1 MVSLSHSNNHVTV
14 VDIPEEG
21 GDVFSSFDQET
32 APAPEEGR
40 KGAFEVFDASV
51 VWGGS
56 GDPPPRG
63 SVKAPDSFDG
73 FSGNA
78 DDPQGDIIAELD
90 GLNVAPPPDSGS
102 EGKRRRKKLPKE
114 RKEEKLRR
122 PSSLKG
128 LQSEGI

>member
-1 MVSLSHSNNHVTV
+1 M
-14 VDIPEEG
+14 DIPEVG

-32 APAPEEGR
+32 APAPEEGK
-40 KGAFEVFDASV
+40 KGEFEVFGASV

-56 GDPPPRG
+56 GDPPPQG
-63 SVKAPDSFDG
+63 GVTAPDSFDR
-73 FSGNA
+73 FTGNGDAPHGDVIA
-78 DDPQGDIIAELD
+78 DLD
-90 GLNVAPPPDSGS
+90 GLYVAPPPDSGS

-114 RKEEKLRR
+114 RKEEKPKR